1 MKTII
6 GNWKMQVGV
15 RESVALARA
24 SMLLLR
30 GKKHVPNFVIC
41 PPFVA
46 LSEVRKVVARSAVHL
61 GAQNISWEEQGAM
74 TGEISAR
81 MLTEVGAT
89 HVIIG
94 HSERRQQLNETDA
107 MIHGKI
113 VKALEHQLI
122 PVVCVG
128 ETAEDRK
135 QGKTKKVITTQ
146 LTRAFNSVRLRSKDQ
161 LIIAYEPVWAIGT
174 GETPTVSEVIET
186 HNYIREILNL
196 ALPNTPKERIQVL
209 YGGSVNKGNAY
220 PLLRESEIDGVL
232 VGGAS
237 VKINQLSEIVDAAIQ
252 VLEAQSN

>member
-24 SMLLLR
+24 SLLLLR

-46 LSEVRKVVARSAVHL
+46 LSEVRKVVARSALHL

-81 MLTEVGAT
+81 MLTEVGVT

-94 HSERRQQLNETDA
+94 HSERRQKLNETDT

-113 VKALEHQLI
+113 VKTLEHQMI
-122 PVVCVG
+122 PIVCVG
-128 ETAEDRK
+128 ESAEDRK
-135 QGKTKKVITTQ
+135 QGKTKKVISTQ
-146 LTRAFNSVRLRSKDQ
+146 LTNVFNSVRLRSKDQ
-161 LIIAYEPVWAIGT
+161 LIIAYEPIWAIGT
-174 GETPTVSEVIET
+174 GETPTVTEVKEV
-186 HNYIREILNL
+186 HSHIREILDL
-196 ALPNTPKERIQVL
+196 AFPNTAKERIQIL
-209 YGGSVNKGNAY
+209 YGGSVKKENAY
-220 PLLRESEIDGVL
+220 AFLRESEIDGVL
-232 VGGAS
+232 VGGSS
-237 VKINQLSEIVDAAIQ
+237 VKINQLTDIVDAAIQ
-252 VLEAQSN
+252 VLEAQSI